1 MDLESLAT
9 YIRYFYHD
17 HTIAAIALG
26 AAVVV
31 LFFFRPKGMLKVV
44 GLILAFAAAAY
55 LFSLAIDM
63 AGSGRT
69 QKKEMIH
76 TVD

>member
-9 YIRYFYHD
+9 YIQYFCHD

-26 AAVVV
+26 ATVVV
-31 LFFFRPKGMLKVV
+31 LFFFRPKDMLKVV
-44 GLILAFAAAAY
+44 GLFLAFAVAAY

-69 QKKEMIH
+69 LKNEMTH